1 MSSTMRRGTS
11 AKLSQN
17 SSTMAAIMR
26 LSAVAVGRFSSRHMV
41 GCEHKA
47 RPLSGRRPTAILKA
61 GSLRRASQSLASGY
75 PAAISSTRKRI
86 ISATVWWTRS
96 GALGSAMQRASRSA
110 IPSRRSMSASGSTPA
125 SEVSRPPSKATRN
138 SLPAI
143 GEERKADRWCCSMAH
158 STAARDRL
166 HLEGEHARSGG
177 IGMDVGAWLRGLGLG
192 QYEQAFRD
200 NDVDADVLP
209 ELTAD
214 ELRELGVTSLGHR
227 KRLLA
232 AITALRAARAAP
244 AAAVPPPDTS
254 ADTPPAV
261 PPGEAERRQLTVMF
275 VDLVGSTALSARL
288 DPEEMGGVLRAY
300 QNAVAGEVARFEG
313 HVAKFMGDGVLAYF
327 GWPRAHEDEP
337 ERAVRAALAVV
348 AAVHALPAPAGER
361 LSTRVGIATGLVLVG
376 ELTGEGEARERSVVG
391 DTPNLAARLQVLAS
405 PSGVV
410 VAPST
415 RRLLGSLFE
424 LEELEPRALN
434 GLAEPVVAFAV
445 LGERA
450 GTSRFEAR

>member
-200 NDVDADVLP
+200 NDVDAAVLP
-209 ELTAD
+209 GLTG
-214 ELRELGVTSLGHR
+214 EELGVVSVGHR
-227 KRLLA
+227 RRMLQAVA
-232 AITALRAARAAP
+232 ALQAAAAP
-244 AAAVPPPDTS
+244 AAPTTGPVEVVVA
-254 ADTPPAV
+254 PAAHA
-261 PPGEAERRQLTVMF
+261 PALAERRQLTVMF
-275 VDLVGSTALSARL
+275 VDLVGSTALSGR
-288 DPEEMGGVLRAY
+288 
-300 QNAVAGEVARFEG
+300 
-313 HVAKFMGDGVLAYF
+313 
-327 GWPRAHEDEP
+327 
-337 ERAVRAALAVV
+337 
-348 AAVHALPAPAGER
+348 
-361 LSTRVGIATGLVLVG
+361 
-376 ELTGEGEARERSVVG
+376 
-391 DTPNLAARLQVLAS
+391 
-405 PSGVV
+405 
-410 VAPST
+410 
-415 RRLLGSLFE
+415 
-424 LEELEPRALN
+424 
-434 GLAEPVVAFAV
+434 
-445 LGERA
+445 
-450 GTSRFEAR
+450 